1 MSNSDN
7 LSIPFDAITDYLTGA
22 ATQQE
27 LDEID
32 AWRALSADNGAYFA
46 QMKEDLVLHSGRTA
60 SRF

>member
-32 AWRALSADNGAYFA
+32 A
-46 QMKEDLVLHSGRTA
+46 
-60 SRF
+60 